1 MIELSSL
8 EKTFE
13 QPGGDR
19 APALRGVSLTIP
31 TGQFLT
37 VIGSNGSGKST
48 VLNVIAGTYLADQG
62 TIRIAGSDVTR
73 WPEHKRAGLMGRVFQ
88 DPFKGT
94 SPSMTVAENLRM
106 AELRGER
113 RRLRVGLNRASLERY
128 RAGLA
133 SLGMRLEGRLQAS
146 MGTLSGGQRQA
157 VTLLMATIRR
167 PELLLLDEHTAALD
181 PRAAE
186 QIMMVTDQLI
196 RTHAL
201 TTLMVTHSMDQAVR
215 FGDRTIMM
223 HRGMIVADLSG
234 AERQGVTEAD
244 LLVRFADLRY
254 TAEMRVTRELSVPG
268 S

>member
-13 QPGGDR
+13 QPGGER
-19 APALRGVSLTIP
+19 VPALRGVDLAIP

-48 VLNVIAGTYLADQG
+48 ILNVVAGTFLLDAG
-62 TIRIAGSDVTR
+62 TIIISGTNVTR
-73 WPEHKRAGLMGRVFQ
+73 WPEHRRAALLGRVFQ

-94 SPSMTVAENLRM
+94 CPSMTVAENLRM
-106 AELRGER
+106 AELRGQR
-113 RRLRVGLNRASLERY
+113 RRLRVGLDRASLERY

-157 VTLLMATIRR
+157 VTLLMATISR
-167 PELLLLDEHTAALD
+167 PKLLLLDEHTAALD

-186 QIMMVTDQLI
+186 QIMTVTESLV

-201 TTLMVTHSMDQAVR
+201 TTLMVTHSMEHAVR

-223 HRGMIVADLSG
+223 HRGSVVADLSG
-234 AERQGVTEAD
+234 DSRNGVTEAD
-244 LLVRFADLRY
+244 LLVRFAELRY
-254 TAEMRVTRELSVPG
+254 TAEMRFTQELRAT
-268 S
+268 